1 MRNKVRRVVGWVA
14 LSYPV
19 WVVLYWASWANR
31 WMVGVRV
38 DQHHGV
44 IATMAVYGLLVALW
58 VSLLAV
64 ILYVLLRV
72 VGLLQ
77 WLYTRR
83 GGRS

>member
-1 MRNKVRRVVGWVA
+1 MRKKLQRVVGWVA

-19 WVVLYWASWANR
+19 WVALYWASWANR

-38 DQHHGV
+38 DRHDGA
-44 IATMAVYGLLVALW
+44 IATMAVNGLLGALW
-58 VSLLAV
+58 ISLLAA

>member
-1 MRNKVRRVVGWVA
+1 MIKKMQRVVGWVA

-19 WVVLYWASWANR
+19 WVALYWASWANR

-38 DQHHGV
+38 DQHDGA
-44 IATMAVYGLLVALW
+44 IATMAVYGLLGALW
-58 VSLLAV
+58 ISLLAA

-77 WLYTRR
+77 WLYIRR
-83 GGRS
+83 GGRA